1 MLDHGD
7 GVAVGLARSRGSD
20 GEDEVLDADEEDPND
35 GVADAVPR
43 AAVSVE
49 AGGGALGSDA
59 DVDTDTDADE
69 TVDELLDA
77 DDAPGAPPRG
87 ITRNS
92 VRQRDNHR
100 GSFQCLAIIR
110 TSRLHGPSSGR
121 VVTDNGDKRLGP
133 LLGPFPTPRRHGPR
147 KPHSRSINL
156 GVCASW
162 KSDVFKQQQQ
172 YMILHFSKTNP
183 KATQLA
189 LITIE
194 TLSHS

>member
-1 MLDHGD
+1 MLNHGD

-20 GEDEVLDADEEDPND
+20 GKDEVLDADEEDPND

-43 AAVSVE
+43 DAVPRAAVPRAAVSVE

-59 DVDTDTDADE
+59 DE
-69 TVDELLDA
+69 TVDELLDV

-100 GSFQCLAIIR
+100 DSFQCLAIIR
-110 TSRLHGPSSGR
+110 TSRLHGPSTGK
-121 VVTDNGDKRLGP
+121 VVTDKRLGP

-147 KPHSRSINL
+147 KPHSRLINL
-156 GVCASW
+156 GVVS
-162 KSDVFKQQQQ
+162 
-172 YMILHFSKTNP
+172 SKP
-183 KATQLA
+183 LPDQE
-189 LITIE
+189 IRE
-194 TLSHS
+194 